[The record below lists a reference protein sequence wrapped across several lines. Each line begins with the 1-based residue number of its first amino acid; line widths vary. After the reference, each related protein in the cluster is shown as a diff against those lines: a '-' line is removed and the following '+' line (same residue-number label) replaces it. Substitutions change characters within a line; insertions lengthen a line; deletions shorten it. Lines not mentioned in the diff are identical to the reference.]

1 MDISF
6 KKTQG
11 ERLKILTPKEMLQRL
26 SIALK
31 QEEAV
36 NTSENFLNEVRQI
49 INSLY
54 QAKEIAK
61 RISTNMMKSMK
72 V

>member
-54 QAKEIAK
+54 QAKEIAE